1 MSHFS
6 LAVITKEDN
15 YGLVMDMMNPF
26 DENRI
31 MKPYVEYTREGAV
44 ADEKESLKKR
54 IKNVSEGLKKLK
66 AKEEKDDNLI
76 ERIESLEKQL
86 ANDQEK
92 LKTYTD
98 EDYYEEKRQWW
109 EDDMVNENGD
119 LLSTYNPDSKYDY
132 YVVGGRW
139 ENSLKVKE
147 DKLSE
152 YPDNHKGYVDSA
164 KVSDV
169 DFFYVDP
176 VSAVNSGRFW
186 DITVEGAPLKE
197 GEEEPFS
204 LYNKDYYLERYK
216 TRDNFI
222 KTVNSFRTYAILT
235 PDSKWHEP
243 GQMGYWGMNDA
254 SVEDEVNFDK
264 NYFNILDLEKYKD
277 CYITVIDCHI

>member
-54 IKNVSEGLKKLK
+54 IENVSNGLEKLR

-86 ANDQEK
+86 ASDQEK

-109 EDDMVNENGD
+109 EDDMVAENGD

-186 DITVEGAPLKE
+186 DIKVEGAPLKE
-197 GEEEPFS
+197 GEKEPFS

-235 PDSKWHEP
+235 PDKKWHEP
-243 GQMGYWGMNDA
+243 GQMGYFGMNDA

>member
-31 MKPYVEYTREGAV
+31 MKPYVKYTREGAI
-44 ADEKESLKKR
+44 ANEKESLKKR
-54 IKNVSEGLKKLK
+54 IENVSNGLEKLK
-66 AKEEKDDNLI
+66 AKEGKDDNLI

-109 EDDMVNENGD
+109 EDDMVAENGD

-139 ENSLKVKE
+139 ENSLKIKK
-147 DKLSE
+147 DRLSE
-152 YPDNHKGYVDSA
+152 YPDNHMGYVDSA

-186 DITVEGAPLKE
+186 DITVEGASLKE
-197 GEEEPFS
+197 GEKKPFS

-222 KTVNSFRTYAILT
+222 KIVNSFRTYAILT

-243 GQMGYWGMNDA
+243 GQMGYFGMNDA

-264 NYFNILDLEKYKD
+264 NYFNIVDLEKYKD

>member
-31 MKPYVEYTREGAV
+31 MKPYVKYTREGAI

-54 IKNVSEGLKKLK
+54 IENVSNGLEKLK
-66 AKEEKDDNLI
+66 AKEGKDDNLI

-109 EDDMVNENGD
+109 EDDMVNENED

-139 ENSLKVKE
+139 ENSLKIKE
-147 DKLSE
+147 DRLSE
-152 YPDNHKGYVDSA
+152 YPDNHMGYVDSA

-186 DITVEGAPLKE
+186 DIKVEGAPLKE
-197 GEEEPFS
+197 GEKEPFS

-243 GQMGYWGMNDA
+243 GQMGYFGMNDA
-254 SVEDEVNFDK
+254 SVEDEVSFDK

>member
-31 MKPYVEYTREGAV
+31 MKPYVSYTKEGAI
-44 ADEKESLKKR
+44 ADEKDNLQKR
-54 IKNVSEGLKKLK
+54 IKNVSEGLEKLR

-86 ANDQEK
+86 ASDQEK
-92 LKTYTD
+92 LKTYID

-109 EDDMVNENGD
+109 EDDMVAENGD

-139 ENSLKVKE
+139 ENNLKIKE
-147 DKLSE
+147 DRLSE
-152 YPDNHKGYVDSA
+152 YPDNHMGYVDSA

-176 VSAVNSGRFW
+176 VSAVNSGKFW
-186 DITVEGAPLKE
+186 DIKVEGAPLKE
-197 GEEEPFS
+197 GEKEPFS

-243 GQMGYWGMNDA
+243 GQMGYFGMNDA
-254 SVEDEVNFDK
+254 SVEDEVSFDK

>member
-92 LKTYTD
+92 RT
-98 EDYYEEKRQWW
+98 
-109 EDDMVNENGD
+109 V
-119 LLSTYNPDSKYDY
+119 
-132 YVVGGRW
+132 
-139 ENSLKVKE
+139 
-147 DKLSE
+147 
-152 YPDNHKGYVDSA
+152 
-164 KVSDV
+164 
-169 DFFYVDP
+169 FF
-176 VSAVNSGRFW
+176 
-186 DITVEGAPLKE
+186 I
-197 GEEEPFS
+197 
-204 LYNKDYYLERYK
+204 
-216 TRDNFI
+216 
-222 KTVNSFRTYAILT
+222 
-235 PDSKWHEP
+235 
-243 GQMGYWGMNDA
+243 
-254 SVEDEVNFDK
+254 
-264 NYFNILDLEKYKD
+264 
-277 CYITVIDCHI
+277 